1 MKYRYTI
8 YGLQIESSRPLNLL
22 TETVNDS
29 IDLSIVWTTDESDS
43 PDARLD
49 WQPVVTEGLKRRKAI
64 ALWQATA
71 SDGIYTKLQYKTEV
85 GRIDFLLD
93 PSKKK
98 LWIIHDRRELPGD
111 LESYF
116 VGPALGCILRLRGTV
131 CLHSSVVNIDG
142 RAVALLGRKMSGK
155 STFAAGFA
163 QLGAAVLADDV
174 AVLTPKDDNFLVQ
187 PGYSKVRLRP
197 ASANFLVKN
206 AESLPPVY
214 SDYNS
219 RYFSLAEENR
229 FCSNPLPLAAIYIL
243 GEIDD
248 QYNIPFVETIKPR
261 EKLLKLLENTVG
273 SFVLTASERAQ
284 EFRVLSQI
292 ARKVPVSKLFY
303 AHRIKSLPVQCQTIV
318 DDFRCR
324 AT

>member
-1 MKYRYTI
+1 MKHRYTI
-8 YGLQIESSRPLNLL
+8 YGLQIESSRKLNLL
-22 TETVNDS
+22 TETASDS
-29 IDLSIVWTTDESDS
+29 IDLSIEWTADESKS
-43 PDARLD
+43 PGARLD
-49 WQPVVTEGLKRRKAI
+49 WQPVITEGLKQRKAV
-64 ALWQATA
+64 ALWQAAGT
-71 SDGIYTKLQYKTEV
+71 DGIYTKLQYKTEV

-93 PSKKK
+93 PAKQK
-98 LWIIHDRRELPGD
+98 LWIIHDSRELIGD
-111 LESYF
+111 LESYLI
-116 VGPALGCILRLRGTV
+116 GPALGCILRLRGTV

-142 RAVALLGRKMSGK
+142 RAVALMGRKMSGK

-163 QLGAAVLADDV
+163 QLGAAVLADDI
-174 AVLTPKDDNFLVQ
+174 AVLTSENDDFLVQ

-197 ASANFLVKN
+197 ASAKFLAKN

-219 RYFSLAEENR
+219 RYFSLAEENQ
-229 FCSNPLPLAAIYIL
+229 FCSDPLPLAAIYVL

-248 QYNIPFVETIKPR
+248 QYNIPFVETIKPQ

-284 EFRVLSQI
+284 EFRILSQI
-292 ARKVPVSKLFY
+292 ARKIPVSKLFY
-303 AHRIKSLPVQCQTIV
+303 ARQIKSLPVQCQTIV